1 MPLLDLIR
9 TYRPVDAEDARIRT
23 QFIAFVTRYP
33 DCLERSLVIGHITAS
48 AWVIDPTGT
57 RVVMVHHRKLA
68 RWLQPGG
75 HADGCPEVQS
85 VARREV
91 EEETGLAD
99 LVLVGP
105 APFDLDIHPIPEYRG
120 VRAHEHFDVR
130 FAFQTSGS
138 LSLQLSDESHDVAW
152 IPIDR
157 LEACDPDP
165 SILRMRDKWMNMKR
179 NG

>member
-1 MPLLDLIR
+1 MPVLDLIR
-9 TYRPVDAEDARIRT
+9 TYRPIHADDDRIRT
-23 QFIAFVTRYP
+23 RFIAFVTRYP
-33 DCLERSLVIGHITAS
+33 DCLERSLAIGHITAS
-48 AWVIDPTGT
+48 AWVIDPTGK
-57 RVVMVHHRKLA
+57 RVAMVHHRKLA

-75 HADGCPEVQS
+75 HADGCSEIES

-105 APFDLDIHPIPEYRG
+105 VPFDLDIHPIPEYRG

-157 LEACDPDP
+157 LEACDPDA